1 MPTCPNCGSYV
12 PLGNHSCSCGTTIG
26 SRDDEYLEE
35 MKEMERLKHQYF
47 LEEQRKELMQR
58 RKENPYKQDFLND
71 LYHEGAK
78 EIYLE
83 RMDEGISEIEEKFSA
98 KFNGIYFHN
107 SAIFFKFLVETEYY
121 DAIIRAC
128 YDISYAYNYVE
139 LITDIVTPYFD
150 KLYSNQ
156 DFRNLVKMTE
166 SKINAKFRYC
176 EIVILGKELVVYAYF
191 ENRRFFLDVDNM
203 VLS

>member
-12 PLGNHSCSCGTTIG
+12 PLGNHSCSCGTTIR
-26 SRDDEYLEE
+26 SREDDYLEE
-35 MKEMERLKHQYF
+35 QQEMKRLKHQYF

-58 RKENPYKQDFLND
+58 KKENPYKYDFLND
-71 LYHEGAK
+71 LYHEGGN

-98 KFNGIYFHN
+98 KFDGIYSHG

-121 DAIIRAC
+121 DAIIRAS
-128 YDISYAYNYVE
+128 YDTSYAYNYVE
-139 LITDIVTPYFD
+139 LITDIVTPYFE

-156 DFRNLVKMTE
+156 NFRNLVKKTE
-166 SKINAKFRYC
+166 SEINAKFKYC
-176 EIVILGKELVVYAYF
+176 DIVILGNELVIYAYF